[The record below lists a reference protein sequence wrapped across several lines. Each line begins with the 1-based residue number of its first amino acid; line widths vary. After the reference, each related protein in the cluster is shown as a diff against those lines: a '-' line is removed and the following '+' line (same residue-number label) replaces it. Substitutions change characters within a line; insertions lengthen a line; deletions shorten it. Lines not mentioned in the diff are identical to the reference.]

1 MDKIAFDLVKGKTFL
16 LIFTVAFKNQRRPPG
31 AGFYANKIKN
41 CKFGIGVLKQF
52 GKTRQLKK
60 SLYSK

>member
-31 AGFYANKIKN
+31 AGFYANSQI
-41 CKFGIGVLKQF
+41 FFEAL
-52 GKTRQLKK
+52 RQVK
-60 SLYSK
+60 